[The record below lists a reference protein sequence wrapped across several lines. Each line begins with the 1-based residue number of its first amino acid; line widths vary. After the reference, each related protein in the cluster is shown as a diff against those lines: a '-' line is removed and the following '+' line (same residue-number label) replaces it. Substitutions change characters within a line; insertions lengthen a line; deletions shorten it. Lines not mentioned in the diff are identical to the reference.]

1 MQDTRLD
8 VLARGWRGR
17 LFAALIS
24 LIAGLPGVFALP
36 PLDRDESR
44 FAQATAQMLETGDFI
59 SINYQDQPREK
70 KPVGIHWLQ
79 AASVVALSSAEARQ
93 IWAYRIPS
101 LLGAALAAAACVW
114 GAGAFFSARVALA
127 AGGVLA
133 ASMLLSTEAAIAK
146 TDAVLCAAVTLT
158 MAAFAQVYSAS
169 QRGAAVSRTTK
180 LLFWLG
186 LAVAILD
193 KGPVGP
199 MVVLLTGLALWAW
212 DRKAPWARDLGWAW
226 GLILAAAIV
235 GPWAVAITV
244 QTDGAFWVHA
254 VKGDIA
260 PKLLGGH
267 EGHGLPPGALLLT
280 APLLIFP
287 AAAFLP
293 AAAVTAWR
301 NRAAPGVRFAICWL
315 VPAWLVFEAAP
326 TKLVHYPLPTYPA
339 LAWLSALAVIE
350 PLAGRGRWLGAIL
363 SIVAGGAWA
372 CAAVAIAMIYGD
384 GWMTTAVGVA
394 AAVLALTAGLA
405 GAAMA
410 TPPRRWT
417 ERPWM
422 TLGGVLALGMSFHA
436 VLAAGLLPRLAPLW
450 MSRRVAQVLDASHLN
465 PRRGLAPGPVTV
477 AGYAEPSLVFA
488 LGTETELGDV
498 LDAAEAISEGRPVV
512 IEGRQDAAFR
522 RALADD
528 QLKASP
534 VGSVAGVDYSS
545 GAKDVLVVYRSDS
558 PSPAETAGAN
568 GR

>member
-1 MQDTRLD
+1 MQDTRLN

-17 LFAALIS
+17 LLAALIAM
-24 LIAGLPGVFALP
+24 IAGLPGLFALP

-79 AASVVALSSAEARQ
+79 AASVAALSSGEARQ

-114 GAGAFFSARVALA
+114 GAGAFFSPRVALA

-133 ASMLLSTEAAIAK
+133 ASMLLSTEAGIAK
-146 TDAVLCAAVTLT
+146 TDAVLCGAATLA
-158 MAAFAQVYSAS
+158 MAAFAQIYSAS
-169 QRGAAVSRTTK
+169 QRDAQASRTAR

-199 MVVLLTGLALWAW
+199 MVALLTGLALWAW
-212 DRKAPWARDLGWAW
+212 DRKAPWARGLGWAW
-226 GLILAAAIV
+226 GFILVAAIV

-254 VKGDIA
+254 VRGDIA

-287 AAAFLP
+287 AAALLP
-293 AAAVTAWR
+293 GAAVAAWR

-315 VPAWLVFEAAP
+315 VPAWLVFEATP
-326 TKLVHYPLPTYPA
+326 TKLIHYPLPTYPA
-339 LAWLSALAVIE
+339 LAWLLALAVSE
-350 PLAGRGRWLGAIL
+350 PPAGWVRWSGAVL
-363 SIVAGGAWA
+363 SLIAGGAWA
-372 CAAVAIAMIYGD
+372 CAAVAVAVIYGD
-384 GWMTTAVGVA
+384 GGMTTAIGAA
-394 AAVLALTAGLA
+394 AAVLALTAALA
-405 GAAMA
+405 GAAAA
-410 TPPRRWT
+410 TPPRRWAT
-417 ERPWM
+417 RPWM
-422 TLGGVLALGMSFHA
+422 TLGGALALGVSFHA
-436 VLAAGLLPRLAPLW
+436 VLAAGLVPRLAPLW
-450 MSRRVAQVLDASHLN
+450 LSRRVAQVLDASHLN
-465 PRRGLAPGPVTV
+465 PRRGLTPGPVTV

-498 LDAAEAISEGRPVV
+498 SDAAEAISEGRPVV
-512 IEGRQDAAFR
+512 IESRQDAAFHR
-522 RALADD
+522 ELASD

-534 VGSVAGVDYSS
+534 VGSIAGVDYSS

-558 PSPAETAGAN
+558 PPPAEAVSAN

>member
-1 MQDTRLD
+1 MMQDTRLD
-8 VLARGWRGR
+8 ILARGWRGR
-17 LFAALIS
+17 LFAALITV
-24 LIAGLPGVFALP
+24 IAGAPGVFALP

-44 FAQATAQMLETGDFI
+44 FAEATAQMLETGDFI

-70 KPVGIHWLQ
+70 KPIGIHWLQ
-79 AASVVALSSAEARQ
+79 AASVAALSSGEARQ

-114 GAGAFFSARVALA
+114 GAGAFFSPRVALA
-127 AGGVLA
+127 AGCVLA
-133 ASMLLSTEAAIAK
+133 VSMLLSTEAAIAK
-146 TDAVLCAAVTLT
+146 TDAVLCGAVTLA
-158 MAAFAQVYSAS
+158 MAAFAHVYGAS
-169 QRGAAVSRTTK
+169 RRGAEAGKRVK

-199 MVVLLTGLALWAW
+199 MVALLTGLALWAW
-212 DRKAPWARDLGWAW
+212 DRQAPWARSLGWAW
-226 GLILAAAIV
+226 GLILVAAVV

-287 AAAFLP
+287 AAALLP
-293 AAAVTAWR
+293 GAAVAAWR

-315 VPAWLVFEAAP
+315 VPAWLVFEATP

-339 LAWLSALAVIE
+339 LAWLAALAMTE
-350 PLAGRGRWLGAIL
+350 PLRPWGRWSAAAL
-363 SIVAGGAWA
+363 SMVTSVAWA
-372 CAAVAIAMIYGD
+372 CAAVAAAVIYG
-384 GWMTTAVGVA
+384 GGSTTAIGVA
-394 AAVLALTAGLA
+394 AAALALAA
-405 GAAMA
+405 GAAGAAVVMS
-410 TPPRRWT
+410 P
-417 ERPWM
+417 RPWAAF
-422 TLGGVLALGMSFHA
+422 GGALALGMGFHA
-436 VLAAGLLPRLAPLW
+436 VLAGALVPRLSPLW
-450 MSRRVAQVLDASHLN
+450 LSRRVAQVLDASHLN
-465 PRRGLAPGPVTV
+465 PRRGLTPGPVTV

-498 LDAAEAISEGRPVV
+498 SDAAEAISEGRPVV
-512 IEGRQDAAFR
+512 IESRQDAAFHR
-522 RALADD
+522 ELADD
-528 QLKASP
+528 RLKASP

-545 GAKDVLVVYRSDS
+545 GAKDVLAVYRSDS
-558 PSPAETAGAN
+558 PPQADAGVAN